1 MLSAV
6 HGKSYSIYGH
16 FSNLFVPD
24 LGRVFDMDF
33 SVLYKK
39 EKREMK

>member
-16 FSNLFVPD
+16 FSNLIIPNK
-24 LGRVFDMDF
+24 GRVFDMDF

-39 EKREMK
+39 EKKGIK